1 MNRNEAYAESDT
13 NIHPRIEFI
22 DTGFMG
28 QIAHLDNHAVPV
40 KDIVLCYR

>member
-1 MNRNEAYAESDT
+1 MNRNETYAESDT
-13 NIHPRIEFI
+13 NIKPRIEFI
-22 DTGFMG
+22 GTGYMG